1 LQTPVQKQLRCGDRC
16 EVFSYLG
23 FKPEI
28 REKSPCIYD
37 ALQLAAALI
46 WAEEAPEALELI
58 SFDQNLRQGA
68 LKEGFIV
75 LP

>member
-1 LQTPVQKQLRCGDRC
+1 MR
-16 EVFSYLG
+16 FSLISVLNH
-23 FKPEI
+23 KS
-28 REKSPCIYD
+28 EKRPLFYPD

-58 SFDQNLRQGA
+58 SFDQNLREGD